1 MIACSVATTLIAPRA
16 SPLAMVAVIG
26 EIIVEILAL
35 TLVGD
40 FFLRFKIDK
49 SSTASGEMESKM

>member
-1 MIACSVATTLIAPRA
+1 
-16 SPLAMVAVIG
+16 MVAVIG